1 MKKSFNI
8 YGKVTVTTFT
18 TVEAENAEEALK
30 LASKRRGMMSVTSNN
45 GDFAD
50 NVWKIE
56 ELDGEPYEIKIE
68 ED

>member
-8 YGKVTVTTFT
+8 CGKVTVTTFT

-30 LASKRRGMMSVTSNN
+30 LASKRRDMMSVTSNN

-50 NVWKIE
+50 NVWMIE